1 MKITDN
7 ALRILIKEE
16 ILKLRIEDVHGDI
29 TEQLIDT
36 SEKSQEHY
44 TEEAIRSFQTLYR
57 SLDVDTKHFFVKWLR
72 KAIIKT
78 LTFDEVIEL
87 TTKVNTAS
95 KAMSQPKNPNK

>member
-16 ILKLRIEDVHGDI
+16 LLKLQIQDVHGEI

-36 SEKSQEHY
+36 SEKSQDYY
-44 TEEAIRSFQTLYR
+44 TDIAIKDFQRFYR
-57 SLDVDTKHFFVKWLR
+57 SLDVDTKHFFVRWLR

-78 LTFDEVIEL
+78 LTFDEVVEL

-95 KAMSQPKNPNK
+95 KAMSEPKNPNK